1 MKLELKCFPMLY
13 SVSFIVVYISHKQGA
28 MSSGVPPPDDQPV
41 ATQLPEP
48 EHTSVNVQKKT
59 SPTRKPD
66 RTSTVFLPASSLST
80 KTKLLVG
87 LCIVLVIAG
96 SWVGSTQTA
105 KSTLTGG
112 NNCKSPFFVVWFG
125 TSWMLCV
132 LPVVYVWFLI
142 QLMYR
147 TVRNG
152 FQAPYLTSPQSKS
165 CCGSCW
171 KTWIFATKSF
181 YRFGT

>member
-1 MKLELKCFPMLY
+1 
-13 SVSFIVVYISHKQGA
+13 
-28 MSSGVPPPDDQPV
+28 MSSGAVSSPPDDQPV
-41 ATQLPEP
+41 AIQPPEP
-48 EHTSVNVQKKT
+48 AEHTSVNAQKQN
-59 SPTRKPD
+59 SPTRKLE
-66 RTSTVFLPASSLST
+66 RSSTVFLPASSLST
-80 KTKLLVG
+80 KTKLLFG
-87 LCIVLVIAG
+87 LCLVLVIAG

-142 QLMYR
+142 QLMYQ

-152 FQAPYLTSPQSKS
+152 FQAPYLTLPQSTS

-181 YRFGT
+181 YRFGA

>member
-1 MKLELKCFPMLY
+1 MYNSIYYCRVHF
-13 SVSFIVVYISHKQGA
+13 SHRA
-28 MSSGVPPPDDQPV
+28 MSSGAVSSPPDDQPV
-41 ATQLPEP
+41 AIQPPEP
-48 EHTSVNVQKKT
+48 AEHTSVNAQKQN
-59 SPTRKPD
+59 SPTRKLE
-66 RTSTVFLPASSLST
+66 RSSTVFLPASSLST
-80 KTKLLVG
+80 KTKLLFG
-87 LCIVLVIAG
+87 LCLVLVIAG

-142 QLMYR
+142 QLMYQ

-152 FQAPYLTSPQSKS
+152 FQAPYLTLPQSTS

-181 YRFGT
+181 YRFGA